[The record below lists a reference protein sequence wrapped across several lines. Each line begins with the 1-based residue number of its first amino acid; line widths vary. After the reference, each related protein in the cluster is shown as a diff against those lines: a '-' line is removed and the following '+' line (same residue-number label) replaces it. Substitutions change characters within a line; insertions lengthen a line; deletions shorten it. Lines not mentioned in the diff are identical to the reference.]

1 MSGVSA
7 ATLKLFEGSV
17 DRCAEE
23 VLFEAGELGANLVD
37 YFVSLFS
44 NLFILRLHFRLLSLI
59 HRLPYLLGLREL

>member
-17 DRCAEE
+17 DRGAEE

-37 YFVSLFS
+37 DFVSLFS
-44 NLFILRLHFRLLSLI
+44 NLFILRLNLCLLGLI
-59 HRLPYLLGLREL
+59 KGFAYLLGLRKL